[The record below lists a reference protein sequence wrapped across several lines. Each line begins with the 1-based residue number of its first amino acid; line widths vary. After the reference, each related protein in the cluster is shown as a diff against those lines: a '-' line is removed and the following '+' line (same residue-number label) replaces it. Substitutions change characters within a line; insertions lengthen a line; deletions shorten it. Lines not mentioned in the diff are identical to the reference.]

1 MRAGFAP
8 MSFYFA
14 CKAVFLWRRE
24 IIRLGAKIAYRGFKS
39 VYIAEQR
46 KAAGGCFLPR
56 LCGYRTKTE
65 KPSPGT
71 RTCPPAGGGP
81 ARTRAFS
88 HAGPGRV
95 TGSASHQRLTAT
107 KTRLSPFSRI

>member
-14 CKAVFLWRRE
+14 CKAVFLRRRE

-39 VYIAEQR
+39 IYAGRE
-46 KAAGGCFLPR
+46 KAGGGNNLSR

-71 RTCPPAGGGP
+71 RTCPPTGDGP
-81 ARTRAFS
+81 ARTRAVS

-107 KTRLSPFSRI
+107 KTRLSPFSRM